1 MPSRIKMGLLS
12 EIPPGR
18 AIEKQI
24 LARKIAVFNYNG
36 RLIGMESECKHMRAS
51 LAKGGAI
58 SGRELTCAW
67 HGWKYDIE
75 TGECTTNPGF
85 KLRTY
90 QVEVENDTV
99 FLILP

>member
-1 MPSRIKMGLLS
+1 MPSKIKMGSLADL
-12 EIPPGR
+12 PPGR

-58 SGRELTCAW
+58 AGRELTCAW

-75 TGECTTNPGF
+75 TGECTNYPGF
-85 KLRTY
+85 KLKTY
-90 QVEVENDTV
+90 EVVLEGDTIY
-99 FLILP
+99 LILP